1 MLAGFVY
8 KGDTVVVPRGWF
20 VLSSRRCARVGE
32 SGDAMGCIRCR
43 QKWPDVPL
51 LLRTLVQSTYHAR
64 GSRRK
69 GGYQ

>member
-1 MLAGFVY
+1 
-8 KGDTVVVPRGWF
+8 

-64 GSRRK
+64 AGP
-69 GGYQ
+69 GGRVGINDSVVKEQDN